1 MVSDT
6 DGILLMLCNFHNKT
20 TKDSVLTRK
29 VFVPSSHEGS
39 LSVAHYECG
48 PDKVYAVLV
57 HPMDE
62 EISQK
67 FGPDHT
73 MITLICTVTERC
85 QASISFRQINRNV
98 KLKLASFATNNLGW
112 PSSVAEE
119 IFG

>member
-6 DGILLMLCNFHNKT
+6 DGILLMLCNFQNKT
-20 TKDSVLTRK
+20 PNDSVLTRK

-62 EISQK
+62 EIARK

-73 MITLICTVTERC
+73 MVTLFCAVTERS
-85 QASISFRQINRNV
+85 QASISFRQINRNDKK
-98 KLKLASFATNNLGW
+98 KLIGFATYTLGW
-112 PSSVAEE
+112 PSSVVEE